1 MANRKGF
8 PKFLEVLFNI
18 VWVIFIGLE
27 SAILC
32 IFAGIASCFL
42 IIPIFFGIPNVWFNA
57 VPLVFAPGG
66 KEVKTHFD
74 AAPVR
79 NTLNIIFCGGLIGLI
94 CYFLLGAILCI
105 TIIFIPLG
113 KQCFKLGKYVFL
125 PFGAE
130 VTK

>member
-18 VWVIFIGLE
+18 VWVIFIGFIG
-27 SAILC
+27 AIIC
-32 IFAGIASCFL
+32 ILNGILSCAC
-42 IIPIFFGIPNVWFNA
+42 IIPIFFGIPLCWFKA

-66 KEVKTHFD
+66 KEVVTHFD
-74 AAPVR
+74 RAPIR
-79 NTLNIIFCGGLIGLI
+79 NAFNIVFGGLWT
-94 CYFLLGAILCI
+94 FLAYYIFGIILCI
-105 TIIFIPLG
+105 TIIFIPIG
-113 KQCFKLGKYVFL
+113 KQCFKLGKYLFL